1 MKTNPP
7 ASSEPSM
14 QTDDCA
20 PPPRRRVLG
29 GLAAGGL
36 SFVVGGD
43 LFAAADA
50 PDSKKINQSAS
61 EHARPTS
68 HPPESRRIPRWKPG
82 QSRRFDLAK
91 PLDNHYAFAK
101 TQANLVGTD
110 SWLCEYGWVLFCPP
124 GKPAFPILGRVF
136 LARVFV
142 TAPSKDMAPDADEHS
157 YVMWGTMS
165 KVHVDPRTFEPVSTI
180 TNPYTGRRMETP
192 VVHYADRLLFRVGKS
207 ITVPGVDPAFY
218 DQPWDRDGGYSQ
230 HHVDAGGETSFTVL
244 GASQQ
249 AGAHQP
255 RLDSAYWTVKTAELL
270 DPAITTLDT
279 RRAYSAV
286 MKATEYAWYGV
297 DKGDQAQLMVNSTGL
312 KTEVPAR
319 LPGMVRK
326 LVMERFPE
334 RFA

>member
-1 MKTNPP
+1 M
-7 ASSEPSM
+7 
-14 QTDDCA
+14 
-20 PPPRRRVLG
+20 
-29 GLAAGGL
+29 AAGGL
-36 SFVVGGD
+36 VYVTGGD
-43 LFAAADA
+43 LFAATDA
-50 PDSKKINQSAS
+50 PDKKINQSAS

-68 HPPESRRIPRWKPG
+68 HPPESRKIPRWKPG

-142 TAPSKDMAPDADEHS
+142 TAPSKEMAPDTDEHS

-165 KVHVDPRTFEPVSTI
+165 KVHVDPRTFEPVSKI
-180 TNPYTGRRMETP
+180 LNPYTGRMMETP
-192 VVHYADRLLFRVGKS
+192 VVHYADRLLYRVGKS
-207 ITVPGVDPAFY
+207 IVVPGVDPAFY
-218 DQPWDRDGGYSQ
+218 DQPWDRDGGYSP

-270 DPAITTLDT
+270 DPAIRTIDT

-297 DKGDQAQLMVNSTGL
+297 EKGDQAQLMVNSTGI
-312 KTEVPAR
+312 KTEDPAR

-326 LVMERFPE
+326 LVLERFPE